1 MTENLVRPLHPQ
13 LLLLLLL
20 LLLLMMMMMML
31 VMMSMQPC
39 AGWHSSTA
47 HAPLASLGF
56 GAARASGAH
65 ALASGEV
72 RRRRLHADATGAVA
86 RLQGSRPRHKHLPK
100 EFDAGAISG
109 SHA

>member
-1 MTENLVRPLHPQ
+1 MTENLVRPLLP
-13 LLLLLLL
+13 LLLLL
-20 LLLLMMMMMML
+20 LLLLMMMMM
-31 VMMSMQPC
+31 SMQPS

-72 RRRRLHADATGAVA
+72 RRRRLYAGATGAAA

>member
-1 MTENLVRPLHPQ
+1 MTENLVRPLLP
-13 LLLLLLL
+13 
-20 LLLLMMMMMML
+20 LLLLMMMMMVVM
-31 VMMSMQPC
+31 MMSMQPC